1 MGKFK
6 EFVPIAASLI
16 IVALCALIPL
26 GVGTGD
32 DGLGEVRSATAALA
46 TINAE
51 GQALQS
57 QAMQEQQELTQS
69 IVAAAKDGESPKDIA
84 KAVAPFLN
92 LQEADALQGVQG
104 IIAQD
109 KAAST
114 PPAPRGRSTRS
125 STCSTGNAEGGHDG
139 PPRVIPMYQR
149 R

>member
-6 EFVPIAASLI
+6 EFVPVVASLI

-46 TINAE
+46 TTNTE

-69 IVAAAKDGESPKDIA
+69 IVAASKDGAAPKDIA

-114 PPAPRGRSTRS
+114 PPAP
-125 STCSTGNAEGGHDG
+125 AK
-139 PPRVIPMYQR
+139 P
-149 R
+149 